1 MEIRYDI
8 LCESSTEISRKLE
21 EGLLDIGIIRE
32 PMELSKLDTQF
43 LKKEGWIVAV
53 AKEHPLAECESVV
66 LKDISEEPLFIP
78 SRSSLFEE
86 ISQWFSVNMGQPFV
100 V

>member
-53 AKEHPLAECESVV
+53 ARIFWDFMCTT
-66 LKDISEEPLFIP
+66 
-78 SRSSLFEE
+78 E
-86 ISQWFSVNMGQPFV
+86 IKNLIR
-100 V
+100 